1 MIAPQPV
8 QAPIPPLVLLELS
21 VGGTYV
27 AALAID
33 DNGFECIVIGAG
45 AGGKLRT
52 DAVPGALA

>member
-1 MIAPQPV
+1 M